1 MVNSRT
7 LVKGHIRPVDINKV
21 WFVDRLAARK
31 ISQRKLA
38 GLMDMDASAVSLM
51 LNGKR
56 KMSAQ
61 EAGEVA
67 RLLGVT
73 VEEVLRHAGIH
84 VPVNVEKSVPVVGY
98 VGSRME
104 IHHGRAKG
112 PQTAEAPPGCG
123 KGCHALRVQAPG
135 FMEGWLA
142 FYFPTEGVSLEAVGR
157 LCVLKSVDDETGY
170 LKLVGR
176 GYEAGYH
183 VVTSMRGGEP
193 LHVRLESAAPVVWLK
208 Q

>member
-1 MVNSRT
+1 VKPSGKQVDRDGGVNR
-7 LVKGHIRPVDINKV
+7 V
-21 WFVDRLAARK
+21 WFVDRLASRN

-51 LNGKR
+51 LSGKR

-61 EAGEVA
+61 EAGDVA

-73 VEEVLRHAGIH
+73 VDEVLRHAGIA

-98 VGSRME
+98 VDDRME
-104 IHHGRAKG
+104 VRFGRAKG
-112 PQTAEAPPGCG
+112 PQTSVAPPDCG
-123 KGCHALRVQAPG
+123 KGCQALRVQAAG
-135 FMEGWLA
+135 MMEGWLV

-157 LCVLKSVDDETGY
+157 LCVVKVVGEDAQR
-170 LKLVGR
+170 LKLVAR

-183 VVTSMRGGEP
+183 VLSSLRGGEP

>member
-1 MVNSRT
+1 MLKGSFPPAVN
-7 LVKGHIRPVDINKV
+7 KP
-21 WFVDRLAARK
+21 WFVDRLAARH

-38 GLMDMDASAVSLM
+38 VMMDMDASAVSLM

-61 EAGEVA
+61 EASEVA

-73 VEEVLRHAGIH
+73 VEEVLRHAGIA
-84 VPVNVEKSVPVVGY
+84 VPVNTEKSVPVVGF

-104 IHHGRAKG
+104 IHFGRAKG
-112 PQTAEAPPGCG
+112 PQTAVAPPDCA
-123 KGCHALRVQAPG
+123 KGCHALRVQTPG

-157 LCVLKSVDDETGY
+157 LCVVRPVDEDTSY

-183 VVTSMRGGEP
+183 VLTSMRGGEP